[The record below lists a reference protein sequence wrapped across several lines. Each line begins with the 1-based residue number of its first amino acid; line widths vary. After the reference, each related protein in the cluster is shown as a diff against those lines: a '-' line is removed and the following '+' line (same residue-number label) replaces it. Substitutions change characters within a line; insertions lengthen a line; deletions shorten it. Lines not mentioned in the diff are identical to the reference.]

1 MSTRGATVAEP
12 SLLGVTL
19 GAMSHG
25 SSGVPANSC
34 SGHQGIQPVGTGASC
49 RSHEFREFAICP
61 PSWDDHESTLFHGL
75 NAQGRHEP
83 HPRSPVDV
91 WEDPDARFSWT
102 PNAIKLYVHREQW
115 ESVFNALVLLG
126 DSDRKSVGA

>member
-1 MSTRGATVAEP
+1 MLRSPRNSTGWDRCVLQESRISRIRDLSAI
-12 SLLGVTL
+12 LG
-19 GAMSHG
+19 
-25 SSGVPANSC
+25 
-34 SGHQGIQPVGTGASC
+34 
-49 RSHEFREFAICP
+49 
-61 PSWDDHESTLFHGL
+61 DHESTLFHGL

-102 PNAIKLYVHREQW
+102 LNAIKLYVYREQW

-126 DSDRKSVGA
+126 DSDPKGVGA